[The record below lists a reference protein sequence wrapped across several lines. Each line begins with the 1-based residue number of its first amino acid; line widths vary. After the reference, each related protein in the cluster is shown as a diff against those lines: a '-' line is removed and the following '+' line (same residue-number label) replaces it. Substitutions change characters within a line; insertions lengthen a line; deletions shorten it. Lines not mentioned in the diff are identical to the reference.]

1 VTAGSDIYCHPRARG
16 FEPHDLI
23 FVSKKESNPIGLLFF
38 LCCTANLDAT
48 AKKSIESKAFV
59 DWRQFYVQPKQM
71 PAEHIK

>member
-1 VTAGSDIYCHPRARG
+1 
-16 FEPHDLI
+16 
-23 FVSKKESNPIGLLFF
+23 
-38 LCCTANLDAT
+38 LCYLDRIDAT